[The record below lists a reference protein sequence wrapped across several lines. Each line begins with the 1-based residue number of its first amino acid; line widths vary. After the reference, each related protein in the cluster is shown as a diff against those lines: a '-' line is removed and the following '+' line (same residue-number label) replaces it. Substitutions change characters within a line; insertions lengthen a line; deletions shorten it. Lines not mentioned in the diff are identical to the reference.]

1 MSEVIAVKLII
12 AVVQDQDVNKLLAQL
27 AEEGHG
33 ATKLASTGGF
43 LRQGNTTL
51 LIGVDPDRVDHV
63 VETIKSICQ
72 TRKQLVTPMA
82 AVGRSINSYLPNP
95 IEVSVGGA
103 TIFVLE
109 VAGFVKV

>member
-1 MSEVIAVKLII
+1 MKLIV
-12 AVVQDQDVNKLLAQL
+12 AVVQDQDVNKLLARL
-27 AEEGHG
+27 SEEGHG

-51 LIGVDPDRVDHV
+51 LIGVDPDRVDRV
-63 VETIKSICQ
+63 VETIKDTCHS
-72 TRKQLVTPMA
+72 RKQLVTPMA

-103 TIFVLE
+103 TIFVLD
-109 VAGFVKV
+109 VKGFAKV